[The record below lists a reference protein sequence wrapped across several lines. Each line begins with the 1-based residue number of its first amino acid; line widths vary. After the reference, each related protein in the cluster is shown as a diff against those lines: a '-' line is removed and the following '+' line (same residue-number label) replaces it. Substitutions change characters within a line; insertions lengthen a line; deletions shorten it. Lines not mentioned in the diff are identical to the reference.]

1 LNQWI
6 GVKDREGLK
15 PVKLDLNFV
24 MVKPVFQRSSL
35 DLGYLGSFESFG
47 AEEVE
52 LHIILPLGM
61 KMNRHG
67 KNPEIHFIKEE
78 KSTIISVPASSMME
92 TNKKRRYDF
101 LLSKSLFK
109 DIHHDLGFPEN
120 INIQYNAVN
129 ESRYFILSFIGF
141 GLLFLALFRL
151 AKLIMGGE
159 LEFDIRYLAALV
171 GFIGLF
177 LTILRENYEIPFRK
191 WVMFSTIFLAGELI
205 LELIFLT

>member
-1 LNQWI
+1 M
-6 GVKDREGLK
+6 
-15 PVKLDLNFV
+15 KLDLNFV

-67 KNPEIHFIKEE
+67 KNPEIRFIKEE
-78 KSTIISVPASSMME
+78 KGAEEKGAIISIPASSMME

-101 LLSKSLFK
+101 LLSKNLFK
-109 DIHHDLGFPEN
+109 DIHRDLGFPEN
-120 INIQYNAVN
+120 IKIQYNAVN

-205 LELIFLT
+205 MELIFLT